1 MKLEKKRLSL
11 FVPAIVYDR
20 LDTESKVYGISKT
33 AIVQNALLAYYRDI
47 DSKHNNREQSSR
59 MSSGLW
65 NTAGRRKAVEDMPQ
79 KPLDIHKNAIMQA
92 TRTWGTQ
99 FPLSPR

>member
-47 DSKHNNREQSSR
+47 DSKHNNRE
-59 MSSGLW
+59 
-65 NTAGRRKAVEDMPQ
+65 
-79 KPLDIHKNAIMQA
+79 
-92 TRTWGTQ
+92 
-99 FPLSPR
+99 